1 MTDKE
6 IYELLIRIDNGYI
19 PSYKEQIELEN
30 VMNAEGITIQSII

>member
-19 PSYKEQIELEN
+19 PYKEQIELEN